1 MPTRNAI
8 AVSCASIP
16 GRQEAL
22 RAWSCLLLG
31 LVCFAW
37 LPQAQA
43 QTDAELPH
51 LLFEPVM
58 LEVIRNDTDAAGA
71 DAPPYTARELTTL
84 AQGQAIDLQSW
95 LRENRAAPAAL
106 SADAIAADIAAYE
119 QAVLDMESS
128 GGAFDARLDQELL
141 SLGTLLQQAG
151 DYTRAQAIFDRA
163 LHVNRVNS
171 GLFSMNQIPIIESMI
186 ENHLARGDLVAADE
200 QQEYLMYVQRKN
212 HGDRAVDL
220 LPALTRYAEWNLFAF
235 RARLT
240 APPVLLDAEGEPLP
254 APTLDDNSDVM
265 LGFRIGRLINAHN
278 VYQSLI
284 NIIANNFGLGDA
296 RLRTFEQQL
305 ALTNYLYITT
315 FGLQADPVLM
325 PMNNLVPYDNTDVGR
340 PPMGF
345 RQGRDSLERRIAYL
359 ERESGASAQ
368 QKAQAKLDLADWML
382 MFSKRT
388 GSLDI
393 YLEAWQDMVAA
404 GATQEELGAL
414 FNPDYPPEIPS
425 YLEHP
430 YTREAIGLPADI
442 ALEYKGYI
450 DVEFELSRFGVPS
463 SISALG
469 RSPTATPELEDRL
482 LRNIRRAG
490 YRPRIVDGAL
500 RDEEQIYARFY
511 FTY

>member
-1 MPTRNAI
+1 
-8 AVSCASIP
+8 VF
-16 GRQEAL
+16 
-22 RAWSCLLLG
+22 LG
-31 LVCFAW
+31 ALVCFAW
-37 LPQAQA
+37 LPQARAQA
-43 QTDAELPH
+43 DAELPH
-51 LLFEPVM
+51 LLFEPVT
-58 LEVIRNDTDAAGA
+58 LDVIRNEGDVAAA
-71 DAPPYTARELTTL
+71 DAPSYTARELSTL
-84 AQGQAIDLQSW
+84 AQGPAIDLQQW

-106 SADAIAADIAAYE
+106 AADDIAADIAAYE
-119 QAVLDMESS
+119 QAVLDMESK

-141 SLGTLLQQAG
+141 SLGALLQQAG
-151 DYTRAQAIFDRA
+151 DYTRAQASFDRA
-163 LHVNRVNS
+163 LHINRVNS

-200 QQEYLMYVQRKN
+200 QQEYLLYVQRKN

-240 APPVLLDAEGEPLP
+240 PPPPALVDTEGEPPP
-254 APTLDDNSDVM
+254 APKLEENSDMM
-265 LGFRIGRLINAHN
+265 LSFRIGRLINAHN

-284 NIIANNFGLGDA
+284 SIVTSNFGPGDS

-315 FGLQADPVLM
+315 FGLQTDPMLM
-325 PMNNLVPYDNTDVGR
+325 QTNSMVPFDNGEVAR

-345 RQGRDSLERRIAYL
+345 RQGRDSLERRIAFL
-359 ERESGASAQ
+359 ENEPDASARQ
-368 QKAQAKLDLADWML
+368 TAQARLDLADWML

-388 GSLDI
+388 GSLEI
-393 YLEAWQDMVAA
+393 YLEAWQDMVEA

-414 FNPDYPPEIPS
+414 FNPDFPQEIPS

-430 YTREAIGLPADI
+430 YSRASIGLPADV

-450 DVEFELSRFGVPS
+450 DVEFKLSRYGVAS
-463 SISALG
+463 SISVLG
-469 RSPTATPELEDRL
+469 RSPTATPELEARL

-490 YRPRIVDGAL
+490 YRPRIADGAL
-500 RDEEQIYARFY
+500 RDEEQIYTRFY
-511 FTY
+511 YTY